1 MSGIIEKQH
10 GKTEEK
16 KKNDLTE
23 GPVLSGLLTFTLPFL
38 LSNLLQ
44 TLYGTVDTLVI
55 GNYGATSGVS
65 AVACGAQLLS
75 LFTFLAIGLSAGG
88 TVLVSQCIGA
98 KNDRQAAKLVGNL
111 IIDFAAVSVL
121 LTVLS
126 MIFSPVFL
134 GWLNVPAEAM
144 AEATT
149 YMRICSLGIPLIIG
163 YNIVCALLRAMG
175 DSKSPL
181 IFVAVACGINIAGDM
196 LLTGVLG
203 MGVAGVAIATVAA
216 QGVSFIFG
224 LVFIMKKGMPFPFGK
239 KDIRFSAS
247 VTAQIFRIGIPMGI
261 QSVLINISFM
271 FITAIINSMGLSASA
286 AMGIGDKIVGF
297 MFMPQS
303 AFSASVA
310 VVVAQNFGAG
320 RMDRARQSV
329 GYAIGISFAIEAV
342 CFMVCLLFPDFLPSL
357 FTDDGE
363 VIQMAG
369 LYMKAYSIDGMLT
382 AVAFNLSALLNGCG
396 RTTFNMAQNLI
407 ATFLGRIPATWLFSR
422 MVGTNLFLIGCAAPA
437 STVLSIVMLLV
448 YIRLKMK
455 MTGMTTKD
463 LEASQ

>member
-1 MSGIIEKQH
+1 MPGKSIIRHDHEH
-10 GKTEEK
+10 
-16 KKNDLTE
+16 NNLTE
-23 GPVLSGLLTFTLPFL
+23 GPIFSSVLWFTLPFL
-38 LSNLLQ
+38 LSILLQ

-55 GNYGATSGVS
+55 GNCGSSSGVS
-65 AVACGAQLLS
+65 AVACGSQLLS

-98 KNDRQAAKLVGNL
+98 RDDRQAARIVGNL
-111 IIDFAAVSVL
+111 IIDFAVISVV

-126 MIFSPVFL
+126 SVFSPVFL
-134 GWLNVPAEAM
+134 SWLNVPAQAM

-181 IFVAVACGINIAGDM
+181 IFVALACGINIIGDM

-203 MGVAGVAIATVAA
+203 LGVTGVPIATAAA
-216 QGVSFIFG
+216 QGLSFVFSLI
-224 LVFIMKKGMPFPFGK
+224 FIMRKGMPFAFGK
-239 KDIRFSAS
+239 QDIRFNGR
-247 VTAQIFRIGIPMGI
+247 TTGNIFRIGIPMGV

-271 FITAIINSMGLSASA
+271 FITAIINAMGLSASA

-297 MFMPQS
+297 TFMPQS

-310 VVVAQNFGAG
+310 VVVAQNFVAKK
-320 RMDRARQSV
+320 MDRAYKAV
-329 GYAIGISFAIEAV
+329 GYAIGISMAIETLCFLV
-342 CFMVCLLFPDFLPSL
+342 CVLFPGFMPSL
-357 FTDDGE
+357 FTDDAE
-363 VIQMAG
+363 VIEMAG
-369 LYMKAYSIDGMLT
+369 LYMKAYSIDGILT
-382 AVAFNLSALLNGCG
+382 AIAFNLSALLNGCG

-422 MVGTNLFLIGCAAPA
+422 LANTNLFLIGCAAPA
-437 STVLSIVMLLV
+437 STVLSIIMLLV
-448 YIRLKMK
+448 YIQMNRRKKLFV
-455 MTGMTTKD
+455 
-463 LEASQ
+463 

>member
-1 MSGIIEKQH
+1 MPGKSIIRHDHEH
-10 GKTEEK
+10 
-16 KKNDLTE
+16 NNLTE
-23 GPVLSGLLTFTLPFL
+23 GPIFSSVFWFTLPIL

-55 GNYGATSGVS
+55 GICGSSSGVS
-65 AVACGAQLLS
+65 AVACGSQLLS

-98 KNDRQAAKLVGNL
+98 RDDRQAARIVGNL
-111 IIDFAAVSVL
+111 IIDFAVISVV

-126 MIFSPVFL
+126 SVFSPVFL
-134 GWLNVPAEAM
+134 SWLNVPAQAM

-181 IFVAVACGINIAGDM
+181 IFVALACGINIIGDM

-203 MGVAGVAIATVAA
+203 LGVTGVPIATAAA
-216 QGVSFIFG
+216 QGLSFVFSLI
-224 LVFIMKKGMPFPFGK
+224 FIMRKGMPFAFGK
-239 KDIRFSAS
+239 QDIRFNGR
-247 VTAQIFRIGIPMGI
+247 TTGNIFRIGTPMGV

-271 FITAIINSMGLSASA
+271 FITAIINAMGLSASA

-297 MFMPQS
+297 TFMPQS

-310 VVVAQNFGAG
+310 VVVAQNFGAKK
-320 RMDRARQSV
+320 MDRAYKAV
-329 GYAIGISFAIEAV
+329 GYAIGISMAIETLCFLV
-342 CFMVCLLFPDFLPSL
+342 CVLFPGFMPSL
-357 FTDDGE
+357 FTDDAE
-363 VIQMAG
+363 VIEMAG
-369 LYMKAYSIDGMLT
+369 LYMKAYSIDGILT
-382 AVAFNLSALLNGCG
+382 AIAFNLSALLNGCG

-422 MVGTNLFLIGCAAPA
+422 LANTNLFLIGCAAPA
-437 STVLSIVMLLV
+437 STVLSIIMLLV
-448 YIRLKMK
+448 YIQMNRRKKLFV
-455 MTGMTTKD
+455 
-463 LEASQ
+463 

>member
-1 MSGIIEKQH
+1 MPGKSIIRHDHEH
-10 GKTEEK
+10 
-16 KKNDLTE
+16 NNLTE
-23 GPVLSGLLTFTLPFL
+23 GPIFSSVLWFTLPLL
-38 LSNLLQ
+38 LSILLQ

-55 GNYGATSGVS
+55 GNCGSSSGVS
-65 AVACGAQLLS
+65 AVACGSQLLS

-98 KNDRQAAKLVGNL
+98 RDDRQAARIVGNL
-111 IIDFAAVSVL
+111 IIDFAVISVV

-126 MIFSPVFL
+126 SVFSPVFL
-134 GWLNVPAEAM
+134 SWLNVPAQAM

-181 IFVAVACGINIAGDM
+181 IFVALACGINIIGDM

-203 MGVAGVAIATVAA
+203 LGVTGVPIATAAA
-216 QGVSFIFG
+216 QGLSFVFSLI
-224 LVFIMKKGMPFPFGK
+224 FIMRKGMPFAFGK
-239 KDIRFSAS
+239 QDIRFNGR
-247 VTAQIFRIGIPMGI
+247 TTGNIFRIGIPMGV

-271 FITAIINSMGLSASA
+271 FITAIINAMGLSASA

-297 MFMPQS
+297 TFMPQS

-310 VVVAQNFGAG
+310 VVVAQNFGAKK
-320 RMDRARQSV
+320 MDRAYKAV
-329 GYAIGISFAIEAV
+329 GYAIGISMAIETLCFLV
-342 CFMVCLLFPDFLPSL
+342 CVLFPGFMPSL
-357 FTDDGE
+357 FTDDAE
-363 VIQMAG
+363 VIEMAG
-369 LYMKAYSIDGMLT
+369 LYMKAYSIDGILT
-382 AVAFNLSALLNGCG
+382 AIAFNLSALLNGCG

-422 MVGTNLFLIGCAAPA
+422 LANTNLFLIGCAAPA
-437 STVLSIVMLLV
+437 STVLSIIMLLV
-448 YIRLKMK
+448 YIQMNRRKKLFV
-455 MTGMTTKD
+455 
-463 LEASQ
+463 

>member
-1 MSGIIEKQH
+1 MPGKSIIRHDHEH
-10 GKTEEK
+10 
-16 KKNDLTE
+16 NNLTE
-23 GPVLSGLLTFTLPFL
+23 GPIFSSVLWFTLPFL
-38 LSNLLQ
+38 LSILLQ

-55 GNYGATSGVS
+55 GNCGSSSGVS
-65 AVACGAQLLS
+65 AVACGSQLLS

-98 KNDRQAAKLVGNL
+98 RDDRQAARIVGNL
-111 IIDFAAVSVL
+111 IIDFAVISVV

-126 MIFSPVFL
+126 SVFSPVFL
-134 GWLNVPAEAM
+134 SWLNVPAQAM

-181 IFVAVACGINIAGDM
+181 IFVALACGINIIGDM

-203 MGVAGVAIATVAA
+203 LGVTGVPIATAAA
-216 QGVSFIFG
+216 QGLSFVFSLI
-224 LVFIMKKGMPFPFGK
+224 FIMRKGMPFAFGK
-239 KDIRFSAS
+239 QDIRFNGR
-247 VTAQIFRIGIPMGI
+247 TTGNIFRIGIPMGV

-271 FITAIINSMGLSASA
+271 FITAIINAMGLSASA

-297 MFMPQS
+297 TFMPQS

-310 VVVAQNFGAG
+310 VVVAQNFGAKK
-320 RMDRARQSV
+320 MDRAYKAV
-329 GYAIGISFAIEAV
+329 GYAIGISMAIETLCFLV
-342 CFMVCLLFPDFLPSL
+342 CVLFPGFMPSL
-357 FTDDGE
+357 FTDDAE
-363 VIQMAG
+363 VIEMAG
-369 LYMKAYSIDGMLT
+369 LYMKAYSIDGILT
-382 AVAFNLSALLNGCG
+382 AIAFNLSALLNGCG

-422 MVGTNLFLIGCAAPA
+422 LANTNLFLIGCAAPA

-448 YIRLKMK
+448 YIQMNRRKKLFV
-455 MTGMTTKD
+455 
-463 LEASQ
+463 